1 MKTILRDF
9 FEQKF
14 REDMRKRTRKTR
26 TPYDISAQNLEGWLS
41 LYLPI
46 YQSHIS
52 IEFYVSPSVMF
63 LLKFLIWG
71 VGDTASAW

>member
-41 LYLPI
+41 FNLPI
-46 YQSHIS
+46 YQFRIS
-52 IEFYVSPSVMF
+52 LELYPSVMF
-63 LLKFLIWG
+63 LLDFLLRG
-71 VGDTASAW
+71 AGDTASA